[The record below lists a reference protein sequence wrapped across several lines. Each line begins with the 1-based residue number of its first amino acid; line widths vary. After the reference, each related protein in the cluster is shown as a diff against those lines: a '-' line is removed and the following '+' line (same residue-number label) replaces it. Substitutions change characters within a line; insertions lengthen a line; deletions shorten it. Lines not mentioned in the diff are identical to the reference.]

1 MFLILHD
8 YHTRCL
14 KILIIFEDCK
24 CQVPNF
30 SPFFFPSFTEILLTY
45 NVSLRYITWRFDICI
60 NCKMIITIR
69 LANTHPS
76 VCVCAQSFQLCLT
89 LCHPMNCSHQ
99 LLWPWDFPGK
109 NAGMGCYFLLQGI
122 FLTQGWNPCLL
133 YWQVGFLPTEPPGEP
148 LTLPYPSIM
157 IILGVWSLIFFFF
170 F

>member
-45 NVSLRYITWRFDICI
+45 NVSLRYITLRFDICI

-69 LANTHPS
+69 LANIHPS
-76 VCVCAQSFQLCLT
+76 VCVLSHFSCVWLFATLWTVATSSSDSGISQARMLGWVAISFSRESSWPRDGTHVSCIGRWAFYPL
-89 LCHPMNCSHQ
+89 SH
-99 LLWPWDFPGK
+99 
-109 NAGMGCYFLLQGI
+109 
-122 FLTQGWNPCLL
+122 
-133 YWQVGFLPTEPPGEP
+133 
-148 LTLPYPSIM
+148 
-157 IILGVWSLIFFFF
+157 LGSP
-170 F
+170 